1 MLSRT
6 SVVVGSR
13 ALLNLGLNNYSA
25 TFVGSCPHLG
35 PITNTRS
42 QVGAWRSG
50 LGSHFSESGT
60 WTGFA
65 LSMAR
70 PAVGT
75 AVSSSW
81 SGLPSPACHA
91 LLLGGFG
98 QFILLI
104 FFVNYFYVRSIES
117 HSFKDSSR

>member
-1 MLSRT
+1 MLSWT

-104 FFVNYFYVRSIES
+104 FLVNYFYVRPTES